1 MPQYRHVTDLR
12 TFAAELSYDID
23 IRLERAPARSR
34 PFPIGLIVD
43 MLAPAG
49 ELAPLRPPA
58 DELPEI
64 GHERTPDGKPVIE
77 WAVLQKAAQRA
88 VDRNLPLHELDDHPG
103 LYVCIG
109 IEGDLALLAFDD
121 AFEAACLRGDALRL
135 GKLLY
140 IRVAGGPLLN

>member
-23 IRLERAPARSR
+23 IRLERAPARER
-34 PFPIGLIVD
+34 AFPIGLIVE

-49 ELAPLRPPA
+49 DLAPLRPPA
-58 DELPEI
+58 DDLPKI
-64 GHERTPDGKPVIE
+64 GHERTLDGKPVIE

-88 VDRNLPLHELDDHPG
+88 VERKLPLHELDDHPG
-103 LYVCIG
+103 LYVCTS

-135 GKLLY
+135 GKRLY
-140 IRVAGGPLLN
+140 IRVAGDQLLN

>member
-12 TFAAELSYDID
+12 SFAAELSYGVD
-23 IRLERAPARSR
+23 IRLERAPASERA
-34 PFPIGLIVD
+34 FPIGLIVD

-49 ELAPLRPPA
+49 DLAPLRPPA
-58 DELPEI
+58 DDLPKI
-64 GHERTPDGKPVIE
+64 GHECTPDGKLVIE

-88 VDRNLPLHELDDHPG
+88 VERKLPLHELDDHPG

>member
-23 IRLERAPARSR
+23 IRLERAPASSR

-58 DELPEI
+58 D
-64 GHERTPDGKPVIE
+64 GKPVIE

-88 VDRNLPLHELDDHPG
+88 VDHKLPLHELDDHPG